1 MSEPVQT
8 VEQLVAAREFRGLS
22 IADVSQQL
30 KLSPRQVQ
38 AIEQADWEALPG
50 PAFTR
55 AVLRGY
61 GRLLGVDVDALV
73 ASVAGATAGTELR
86 PTASLD
92 APIRARGVLGFGSGG
107 SGSSLAWVGLVVLGL
122 VALALFFGGEGGV
135 SHLRSWIGATA
146 DGEAGGAPAG
156 TASQADGSAAGGGPA
171 GTVTE
176 KTELALRGA
185 PAATAAGGSGAAGKQ
200 ADKQADKPAD
210 KPAGKQAGGADEART
225 AAGAAAD
232 ASSATASAASAAKGP
247 VAAQAAAS
255 PGSAPASQADA
266 AAAGAAPASQA
277 SDAAP
282 GAAPADPAG
291 TGERVVSLRFARES
305 WIEIRSADGTVL
317 VTGTQQPGTSRSL
330 RFSGRVSLVIG
341 NAEYVK
347 VDLDAKPFD
356 IGPSSQA
363 GVARFSLP

>member
-8 VEQLVAAREFRGLS
+8 VEQLVAAREVRGLS
-22 IADVSQQL
+22 LADVSQLL

-61 GRLLGVDVDALV
+61 GRLLGVEVDALV
-73 ASVAGATAGTELR
+73 AGVASATAATELR
-86 PTASLD
+86 TTSSLD
-92 APIRARGVLGFGSGG
+92 APIRAKGVLGFGSGG

-135 SHLRSWIGATA
+135 SHLRSWIGVTA
-146 DGEAGGAPAG
+146 DGEAGRAPDGAAGQAAG
-156 TASQADGSAAGGGPA
+156 TGAGGGPA

-176 KTELALRGA
+176 KAELALGGA
-185 PAATAAGGSGAAGKQ
+185 PAATAAPPAAGGSGAAGKQ
-200 ADKQADKPAD
+200 ASKQ
-210 KPAGKQAGGADEART
+210 AGKQAGGADEARA
-225 AAGAAAD
+225 AAGAGAG
-232 ASSATASAASAAKGP
+232 AASAPVAAGSPAKEP

-255 PGSAPASQADA
+255 PGAAPASPADA
-266 AAAGAAPASQA
+266 APAAAPASQA

-282 GAAPADPAG
+282 GAAPSGPDA

-305 WIEIRSADGTVL
+305 WIEVRGADGTVL

-347 VDLDAKPFD
+347 VDLDAKPVD
-356 IGPSSQA
+356 IGPSSQG